1 MVGAVRELS
10 GFSRPSVHRRSNPQ
24 ALERLRLPPK
34 QSTGAGLLRFARN
47 DGEVTKKGNI
57 NMIIILKPNATKPQI
72 EFLRDELSGRGLTIQ
87 DIQGET
93 TCMLGLAGDTSMLS
107 EDSLIRHE
115 FVERVMKVSEPYKLA
130 GRRFHPQDSSYE
142 VAGRKIG
149 GGAFT
154 VMAGP
159 CSVENEAQ
167 VLSIARD
174 VKHSG
179 ADFFRGGAFKPRSS
193 PYSFQGL
200 GLDGLELLKIAR
212 EKTGLPIVTEIM
224 SQEYLDVFRADVD
237 IIQIGARNMQ
247 NFPLLME
254 VGKIGKP
261 VLLKRGLSSTIDEML
276 MAADYIL
283 MGGDTPVILCER
295 GIRTFETSTR
305 NTLDL
310 SAIPVIK
317 KKSHLPVV
325 VDPSHGTGYWDL
337 VYPMALAA
345 TAAGADGLMIEVHNQ
360 PDKALCDG
368 QQSITPFLFDRLMR
382 NVRKLRTAVT
392 EEA

>member
-1 MVGAVRELS
+1 
-10 GFSRPSVHRRSNPQ
+10 
-24 ALERLRLPPK
+24 
-34 QSTGAGLLRFARN
+34 
-47 DGEVTKKGNI
+47 
-57 NMIIILKPNATKPQI
+57 MILILKQDVSEEQI
-72 EFLRDELSGRGLTIQ
+72 RALREAIADRSLSIQ
-87 DIQGET
+87 DIQGENT
-93 TCMLGLAGDTSMLS
+93 RMLGLAGDTSGIS
-107 EDSLIRHE
+107 EDSLLCHDC
-115 FVERVMKVSEPYKLA
+115 VERVMKISEPYKLA
-130 GRRFHPQDSSYE
+130 GRRFHPQDSSY
-142 VAGRKIG
+142 VIAGRRIG

-159 CSVENEAQ
+159 CSVETEEQ

-174 VKHSG
+174 VQHAG
-179 ADFFRGGAFKPRSS
+179 ADFLRGGAFKPRSS

-224 SQEYLDVFRADVD
+224 SQEYVEVFKAEAD

-247 NFPLLME
+247 NFPLLTE
-254 VGKIGKP
+254 VGRLGKP
-261 VLLKRGLSSTIDEML
+261 VLLKRGSSCTIDELL

-283 MGGDTPVILCER
+283 TAGNSPVILCER

-310 SAIPVIK
+310 SAIPVLK
-317 KKSHLPVV
+317 KKSHLPVI

-337 VYPMALAA
+337 VCPMALAA
-345 TAAGADGLMIEVHNQ
+345 VAAGADGLMIEVHNR

-382 NVRKLRTAVT
+382 KVTRLRAALA
-392 EEA
+392 EDA

>member
-1 MVGAVRELS
+1 
-10 GFSRPSVHRRSNPQ
+10 
-24 ALERLRLPPK
+24 
-34 QSTGAGLLRFARN
+34 
-47 DGEVTKKGNI
+47 
-57 NMIIILKPNATKPQI
+57 MIIILKPAASESEI
-72 EFLRDELSGRGLTIQ
+72 AMLRGELAGRGLAVQ
-87 DIQGET
+87 EIQGEST
-93 TCMLGLAGDTSMLS
+93 FMLGLAGDTSMLS
-107 EDSLIRHE
+107 EDSFMRHE

-130 GRRFHPQDSSYE
+130 GRRFHPQDSVYD
-142 VAGRKIG
+142 VAGRRIG
-149 GGAFT
+149 GGAFC

-159 CSVENEAQ
+159 CSVETEEQ

-174 VKHSG
+174 VKNSG
-179 ADFFRGGAFKPRSS
+179 ADFLRGGAFKPRSS

-224 SQEYLDVFRADVD
+224 SQEHADVFRAEVD
-237 IIQIGARNMQ
+237 IIQVGARNMQ
-247 NFPLLME
+247 NFPLLKD
-254 VGKIGKP
+254 VGRLGRP

-283 MGGDTPVILCER
+283 TSGSSPVILCER
-295 GIRTFETSTR
+295 GIRTFETATR

-317 KKSHLPVV
+317 KKSHLPVI

-337 VYPMALAA
+337 VFPMSLAA
-345 TAAGADGLMIEVHNQ
+345 VAAGADGLMIEVHNQ
-360 PDKALCDG
+360 PANALCDG

-382 NVRKLRTAVT
+382 KIERLHDAMADN
-392 EEA
+392 

>member
-1 MVGAVRELS
+1 
-10 GFSRPSVHRRSNPQ
+10 
-24 ALERLRLPPK
+24 
-34 QSTGAGLLRFARN
+34 
-47 DGEVTKKGNI
+47 
-57 NMIIILKPNATKPQI
+57 MIIVLKQEATEEQVRALKADMSD
-72 EFLRDELSGRGLTIQ
+72 RRLSVQ
-87 DIQGET
+87 DIQGEST
-93 TCMLGLAGDTSMLS
+93 RIFGLVGDTSTLS
-107 EDSLIRHE
+107 EDSILSHE
-115 FVERVMKVSEPYKLA
+115 CVERVMKVSEPYKLA
-130 GRRFHPQDSSYE
+130 GRRFHPLDSSYE
-142 VAGRKIG
+142 IAGRTVG

-159 CSVENEAQ
+159 CSVETEEQ

-174 VKHSG
+174 VKYSG
-179 ADFFRGGAFKPRSS
+179 ADFLRGGAFKPRSS

-224 SQEYLDVFRADVD
+224 SQEYAEIFRDDVD

-247 NFPLLME
+247 NFPLLTE
-254 VGKIGKP
+254 VGKLGKP
-261 VLLKRGLSSTIDEML
+261 VLLKRGPSCTIDEML

-283 MGGDTPVILCER
+283 VSGDSPVILCER
-295 GIRTFETSTR
+295 GIRTFETATR

-310 SAIPVIK
+310 SAIPVLK

-345 TAAGADGLMIEVHNQ
+345 AAAGADGLMIEVHNR

-368 QQSITPFLFDRLMR
+368 QQSITPFLFDKLMR
-382 NVRKLRTAVT
+382 KVKQLRAALA
-392 EEA
+392 ESA

>member
-1 MVGAVRELS
+1 
-10 GFSRPSVHRRSNPQ
+10 
-24 ALERLRLPPK
+24 
-34 QSTGAGLLRFARN
+34 
-47 DGEVTKKGNI
+47 
-57 NMIIILKPNATKPQI
+57 MIIILKPNATKPQI